1 VVVLRQGTSL
11 NSMIQVAKDTGI
23 QVSIHDKSKTR
34 SEFLAEIGES
44 LEKTPSF
51 CLETTEVIAISNAPL
66 RKTMG
71 RRFEPQKAFVGELR
85 CKVPSIWGYFALCTL
100 AKKNGYG
107 FLYDG
112 LANRLPGEDC
122 VCLVRSSTSLS
133 PSVEWAMETLEK
145 PHDFQEIGNSIMLPS
160 QINITAL
167 GQSSSQERFAGIG
180 ACLELFSLLPES
192 THL

>member
-23 QVSIHDKSKTR
+23 QVSIHDKSNMHPD
-34 SEFLAEIGES
+34 LLPEIGES

-51 CLETTEVIAISNAPL
+51 CLEKTEVIAISNAPL
-66 RKTMG
+66 RKTL
-71 RRFEPQKAFVGELR
+71 RRKFEQQKAFVGELR

-112 LANRLPGEDC
+112 KSELFPGEDW
-122 VCLVRSSTSLS
+122 VSRVRSSTSLS
-133 PSVEWAMETLEK
+133 PFVEWAMETWEK
-145 PHDFQEIGNSIMLPS
+145 AYDSEGTEEVMLPP
-160 QINITAL
+160 QFKITAL
-167 GQSSSQERFAGIG
+167 RKHSPPERFAGVG
-180 ACLELFSLLPES
+180 ACLELFSLPPEPTNS
-192 THL
+192 